1 MIPYIIGVI
10 LLIITLL
17 IVGLILRKRIYDTVD
32 RQEMWKM
39 DIMNRNTAAELARIK
54 GLNLSGETQEKFE
67 SWKERWEFIVA
78 TELPDISERL
88 FEAEDAAD
96 RYRFSAARKVI
107 QQVDQTLNTIEKD
120 IERML
125 QELEELLESEQTSQQ
140 EIERL
145 QPKVKELQQKI
156 LQNSSQYGRSEARFS
171 EAVTEIEKGPSVY
184 EELVEAG
191 NYSQAKEFVDQLKE
205 DFTNLEGEVNE
216 FPELLK
222 ICSDHLP
229 SQLDELISGLKT
241 MKDEEYRV
249 DHLAF
254 EQEIHNYHKRL
265 LDCIQALEKGS
276 TTEVKTA
283 ITEIEARI
291 TEMYELLEKEAIAK
305 KYIET
310 QLPSYEQTM
319 EELDV
324 VFNETKMEVEI
335 LRKAYY
341 FEDHDMENYLS
352 LEKSIAQTKND
363 FEQFSL
369 DLADQDM
376 AHSNLRAQLE
386 ENMDKLESLGKQQS
400 EFKAKVQNL
409 RKDEIEA
416 RESLSVLRRQ
426 VNDLKRKLRQSNL
439 PGVPNFIEI
448 VVETATSHNDKMMK
462 SLEKQPLDIAAV
474 NHALTEAEV
483 AVNDAKDQIEVML
496 DQAYLVEQVIQYA
509 NRYRTKYPLL
519 AAQLLESERL
529 FRSYEYELSL
539 EHAARAIEEIEPGA
553 LKRIEANQVAMLG

>member
-1 MIPYIIGVI
+1 MIPYIIGTI

-78 TELPDISERL
+78 NELPDVSESL

-96 RYRFSAARKVI
+96 RYRFPTARKII
-107 QQVDQTLNTIEKD
+107 QKVDQTLDTIEKD

-145 QPKVKELQQKI
+145 QPKLRELQQKV
-156 LQNSSQYGRSEARFS
+156 LQNRSQYGKSEARFS
-171 EAVTEIEKGPSVY
+171 EALKEIEEGPSIY
-184 EELVEAG
+184 GELVEAG
-191 NYSQAKEFVDQLKE
+191 NYSQAKDFVNQLKE
-205 DFTNLEGEVNE
+205 NFTKLAVEVNE

-222 ICSDHLP
+222 ICSHHLP

-241 MKDEEYRV
+241 MKDEGYRV
-249 DHLAF
+249 EHLEF
-254 EQEIHNYHKRL
+254 EQEIHNYHRRL

-276 TTEVKTA
+276 ITEVKTA
-283 ITEIEARI
+283 ITEIEERI
-291 TEMYELLEKEAIAK
+291 KEMYELLEKEAIAK

-310 QLPSYEQTM
+310 KLPSYEETLK
-319 EELDV
+319 ELDV
-324 VFNETKMEVEI
+324 AFSETKVEVEI

-341 FEDHDMENYLS
+341 FEDHDMEKYLS
-352 LEKSIAQTKND
+352 LEKSITQTKND
-363 FEQFSL
+363 FEKVIH
-369 DLADQDM
+369 DMDDQNV
-376 AHSNLRAQLE
+376 AHSTIRAQLE
-386 ENMDKLESLGKQQS
+386 ANVDELATLEKQQN
-400 EFKAKVQNL
+400 EFNHKIQNL
-409 RKDEIEA
+409 RKDELDAKEK
-416 RESLSVLRRQ
+416 LSIMRGQ

-439 PGVPNFIEI
+439 PGVPNFIENVI
-448 VVETATSHNDKMMK
+448 ETATNHNDKMLK

-483 AVNDAKDQIEVML
+483 AVNEASNQIEVML
-496 DQAYLVEQVIQYA
+496 DQAYLAEQVIQYA
-509 NRYRTKYPLL
+509 NRYRSKYPLL